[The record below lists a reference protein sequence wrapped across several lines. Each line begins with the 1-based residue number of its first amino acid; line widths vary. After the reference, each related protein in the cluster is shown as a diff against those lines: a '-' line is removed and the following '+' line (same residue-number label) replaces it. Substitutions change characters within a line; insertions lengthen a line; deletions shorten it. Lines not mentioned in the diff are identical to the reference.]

1 MRAAWPPVPGGINP
15 NGQFLV
21 ALPPIQDLLLSAK
34 HLLID
39 RHGGDCLLPGDEN
52 EQRDPEF

>member
-1 MRAAWPPVPGGINP
+1 
-15 NGQFLV
+15 LV
-21 ALPPIQDLLLSAK
+21 ALPPLQDLLLSAK